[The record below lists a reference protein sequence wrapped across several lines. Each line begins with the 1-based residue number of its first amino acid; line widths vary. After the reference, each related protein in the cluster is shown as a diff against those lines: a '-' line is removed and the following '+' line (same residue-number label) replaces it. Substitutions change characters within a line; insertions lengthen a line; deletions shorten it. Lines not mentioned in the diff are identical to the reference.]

1 MAGPRPL
8 TAEAQHRLRQR
19 LKHDPACQ
27 HMAGWVWLSGSQ
39 AVAMGLLDAAHSRT
53 WPFRRDTFPT
63 GMAWL
68 DVKHPAASN
77 AAWAWGFTPD
87 YISSIKQEAP

>member
-1 MAGPRPL
+1 MA
-8 TAEAQHRLRQR
+8 E
-19 LKHDPACQ
+19 
-27 HMAGWVWLSGSQ
+27 WVWLSGAQ

-68 DVKHPAASN
+68 DVKHPAAEN

-87 YISSIKQEAP
+87 YINSIKLARRCCNRNRNRCQQLYFNY